1 MFQASAF
8 CSDGAG
14 ELKAGWFGGRCHWRV
29 GVAGHVTRRWSPPFL
44 GLGTHGWW
52 LCQRDAGSPYPFA
65 GRAGR
70 RWVTTKTDA
79 TCDGKMIVL
88 VGEKLARSVARAV
101 VGWDRCSLQ
110 TTPML
115 QRNSHVG
122 RNVGSADDE
131 LMTAYGAAAARIDR
145 DQMVRSLHSPRVL
158 FFSHEGTGTARPRQG
173 VGDGECPGRCR
184 PQPRQDQG

>member
-88 VGEKLARSVARAV
+88 VGEKLGRSVARAV

-122 RNVGSADDE
+122 RNVGSADEDSR
-131 LMTAYGAAAARIDR
+131 AATARIDR
-145 DQMVRSLHSPRVL
+145 AARLGKGRIRPPRTSRGSGVIGYGSGVSLQLNKIFKLFSLKLYRIRVR
-158 FFSHEGTGTARPRQG
+158 FF
-173 VGDGECPGRCR
+173 
-184 PQPRQDQG
+184 

>member
-1 MFQASAF
+1 MACWRRRSCNPQMVASLPRTWN
-8 CSDGAG
+8 SR
-14 ELKAGWFGGRCHWRV
+14 L
-29 GVAGHVTRRWSPPFL
+29 VAVPAH
-44 GLGTHGWW
+44 
-52 LCQRDAGSPYPFA
+52 AGSPYPFA

-122 RNVGSADDE
+122 RNVGSADDDSR
-131 LMTAYGAAAARIDR
+131 AATARIDR
-145 DQMVRSLHSPRVL
+145 AARLGKGRIRPPRTSRGSGIMGYGSSS
-158 FFSHEGTGTARPRQG
+158 FFIVQ
-173 VGDGECPGRCR
+173 
-184 PQPRQDQG
+184 